1 VARSALARACG
12 DRLPPTCLKM
22 QATHS
27 LYHAFRSSY
36 VSLFARLLE
45 HIGAGSARAC
55 GAGPPPFCLTHIY
68 LPAIV
73 LIELCLPRACG
84 GDTSPSA
91 LKLGRHTLTFTL
103 SLNLRSFAS
112 SSSHIP
118 LRLTSAGFH
127 SSAGRAATL
136 KVAPR
141 IQLRALRPP
150 AARWYTFILL
160 LTHPLQ
166 LV

>member
-1 VARSALARACG
+1 MARACG

-45 HIGAGSARAC
+45 HIGVGSARAC

-112 SSSHIP
+112 SSSHVP
-118 LRLTSAGFH
+118 LRLTSAGLPQLCRTC
-127 SSAGRAATL
+127 SYVEGSTC
-136 KVAPR
+136 
-141 IQLRALRPP
+141 IQLRALRHP
-150 AARWYTFILL
+150 AARWHTLVLL